1 LNTKRPYQICT
12 RCIMDTSD
20 PNITFDSNG
29 ECCYCKI
36 YDQRVKNE
44 IFHGPEGERWLEQI
58 VEKIKN
64 EGKGKPYDCLI
75 GVSGGVDSTFVVWRL
90 KQLGLRPLALHLDNG
105 WNSELAVDNIKNTL
119 VKLDIDLYTHVLDW
133 DEFRDLQLAFL
144 KASVPNAEIPTDHA
158 ITAVNFKVAMKH
170 GIRYIINGANVST
183 EAFVPIAWAY
193 DARDKRHLIAVHKR
207 FGTVPLSTFPT
218 MGIPGYLHAVMI
230 RGIRWFT
237 LLNYIDYKK
246 SEAMKIIEKEL
257 GWRSYGGKHY
267 ESVYTRFY
275 QGYILKHKFDFDKKR
290 THLANLVLSGD
301 MLREKAMTAIEE
313 EDYIGT
319 EIYYQDREF
328 AIKKFGLT
336 EKKFEEIMTLPV
348 KTHYDYP
355 NNSLILE
362 RMPKVFAVF
371 KRFVTRI

>member
-1 LNTKRPYQICT
+1 MVSL
-12 RCIMDTSD
+12 
-20 PNITFDSNG
+20 
-29 ECCYCKI
+29 YCKI

-44 IFHGPEGERWLEQI
+44 VFHGPEGERRLEQI
-58 VEKIKN
+58 IEKIRN
-64 EGKGKPYDCLI
+64 EGRGKPYDCLI
-75 GVSGGVDSTFVVWRL
+75 GVSGGVDSTFVAWRL
-90 KQLGLRPLALHLDNG
+90 KKAGLRPLALHLDNG

-119 VKLDIDLYTHVLDW
+119 ARLDIDLYTHVLDW

-158 ITAVNFKVAMKH
+158 IVAVNFKVAMQH
-170 GIRYIINGANVST
+170 GIKYVVNGANVST
-183 EAFVPIAWAY
+183 EAFVPVAWAY
-193 DARDKRHLIAVHKR
+193 DARDKRHLTAVRNR

-218 MGIPGYLHAVMI
+218 MGVPGYLYAVMV

-237 LLNYIDYKK
+237 LLNYVDYKK
-246 SEAMKIIEKEL
+246 SEAMKILESEL

-275 QGYILKHKFDFDKKR
+275 QGYILKHKFGFDKKR
-290 THLANLVLSGD
+290 AHLANLVLSGD
-301 MLREKAMTAIEE
+301 MSREKAIAAMEE

-328 AIKKFGLT
+328 TIKKFGLT
-336 EKKFEEIMTLPV
+336 EKQFEEIMALPV
-348 KTHYDYP
+348 KTHYVYP
-355 NNSLILE
+355 NNSLMLE
-362 RMPKVFAVF
+362 RMPKVFAAF